1 MVTVLLPLAGI
12 VLPLPDH
19 AVWVAVTN
27 VAAPGLEGSV
37 TASIRGFA
45 KGITRYCGTRCIGPG
60 GMTRSFALGNY

>member
-37 TASIRGFA
+37 TASVRGFA
-45 KGITRYCGTRCIGPG
+45 KGITR
-60 GMTRSFALGNY
+60 